1 MKFIDEFKQ
10 FQSKYASS
18 LQFKEMFP
26 VYGEFSPQDNDEVI
40 SDEKRLLNEVLQ
52 QNTYGFTSSEYKL
65 NQLQE
70 GGKYFIVCP
79 ALVPNI

>member
-1 MKFIDEFKQ
+1 MQDQNLTDAEQRQLEELLWNNSRVKFLDEFKQ

-52 QNTYGFTSSEYKL
+52 
-65 NQLQE
+65 
-70 GGKYFIVCP
+70 
-79 ALVPNI
+79 